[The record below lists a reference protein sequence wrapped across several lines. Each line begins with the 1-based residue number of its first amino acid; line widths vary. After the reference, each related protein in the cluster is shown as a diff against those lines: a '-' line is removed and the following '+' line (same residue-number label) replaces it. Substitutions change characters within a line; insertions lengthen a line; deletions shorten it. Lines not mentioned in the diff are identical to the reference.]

1 MDFAIIKYPRTPHL
15 EGSRLQP
22 GDEDLSQ
29 IPFSTIASRQ
39 IVVEE
44 KCDGA
49 NCAVS
54 FNGAGELL
62 LQSRGHYLT
71 GGYREKHYDLFKQW
85 ATVHKDALWRVLG
98 SRYILYGE
106 WLYAKHTIYYNAL
119 PHYFLEF
126 DVLDRA
132 LDTFLDTNARRALLA
147 GLPVVSAPVL
157 ARGRFNDIE
166 SLTRLLGRSNFITQ
180 GHMEQL
186 ERECL
191 RMGEDATLRCAQ
203 TDPTQMMEGLY
214 IKVEEGGIVR
224 ARMKFVRP
232 SFLQNVSL
240 DDSAWLSRAIITN
253 RLQYPLEALFYDALP
268 AGVETIDHG

>member
-1 MDFAIIKYPRTPHL
+1 MDYAIIKYPRTPHL

-29 IPFSTIASRQ
+29 IPFASIAGRR

-85 ATVHKDALWRVLG
+85 ATVHKGAFWRVLG

-106 WLYAKHTIYYNAL
+106 WLYAKHAIYYNAL

-132 LDTFLDTNARRALLA
+132 SNTFLDTPGRRALLA
-147 GLPVVSAPVL
+147 GLPIISAPVL
-157 ARGRFNDIE
+157 AQGKFTEIE
-166 SLTRLLGRSNFITQ
+166 RLTQWLGQSYYITQ
-180 GHMEQL
+180 GHVEDL
-186 ERECL
+186 KRECL
-191 RMGEDATLRCAQ
+191 RIGEDAALRCAQ
-203 TDPTQMMEGLY
+203 SDPTMLMEGLY
-214 IKVEEGGIVR
+214 IKVEEGGAVR
-224 ARMKFVRP
+224 ERMKFVRP
-232 SFLQNVSL
+232 SFLQNITQ
-240 DDSAWLSRAIITN
+240 DDAQWLSRAIITN
-253 RLQYPLEALFYDALP
+253 RLQYPLEAIFDDTLP